1 VLTLKDIEVD
11 QNGDVI
17 ELTIKKSNYE
27 SKILRR
33 SALDGWIYYQ
43 GSIGYNGAYFADCY
57 GTSLHG
63 AIVDF
68 LQALQYFGDFDAD
81 TK

>member
-1 VLTLKDIEVD
+1 MPILKDLVVD
-11 QNGDVI
+11 QGGDII
-17 ELTIKKSNYE
+17 ELTIKKGNYE

-33 SALDGWIYYQ
+33 LSADNRIYYS
-43 GSIGYNGAYFADCY
+43 GVIGYYGTYFANCY
-57 GTSLHG
+57 GTSLHD

-81 TK
+81 VK